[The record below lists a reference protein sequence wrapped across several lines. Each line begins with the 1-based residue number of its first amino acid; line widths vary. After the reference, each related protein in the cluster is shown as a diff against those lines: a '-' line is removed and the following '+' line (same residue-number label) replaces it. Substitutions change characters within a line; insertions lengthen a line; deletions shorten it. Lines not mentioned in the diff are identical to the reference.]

1 MTTQTQAVTKRQ
13 PLTPITADTVKRLD
27 DATSFA
33 VSAFNSQ
40 GSGSVIAALNVAQG
54 IADLREMFDQPE
66 IKSRILALQDKAI
79 GFRTD
84 KDPNVMNRKTNQPN
98 VPYSWEVVKDC
109 CIEATLRGLQLV
121 GNQMNIISGRM
132 YATKEGYD
140 GLIRKLPN
148 VSNFEITL
156 NVPKSAGNG
165 VLIECD
171 GAWIQDGTARTIK
184 ATIPVKTDD
193 YSTIE
198 QSMGKAT
205 RKFLKR
211 CYERMTGN
219 TLSDGDAGEAG
230 ETIVADPPKPEPTEF
245 KPRKPRVEKQA
256 TPAPEP
262 TTERSSVVATTPQ
275 ATPEA
280 AQHESEADTAAVEM
294 SELQDRFC
302 EFCRDSGIAFDDAA
316 GWLKTTGR
324 YKGDDLAGFDEVPD
338 AVISE
343 LLKAPNDV
351 KKLVTLF
358 GKK

>member
-1 MTTQTQAVTKRQ
+1 MNPTTQAVTKRQ
-13 PLTPITADTVKRLD
+13 PLTPIAADTIKRLD

-148 VSNFEITL
+148 VSNFEVTL

-171 GAWIQDGTARTIK
+171 GAWLQDGTARTIK

-230 ETIVADPPKPEPTEF
+230 ETIVAETPKTEPTEF
-245 KPRKPRVEKQA
+245 KPRKPRTEKQA

-262 TTERSSVVATTPQ
+262 LAQ
-275 ATPEA
+275 APEA
-280 AQHESEADTAAVEM
+280 SLEVAQPETEADTAADPM
-294 SELQDRFC
+294 KDRRDKFVDFC
-302 EFCRDSGIAFDDAA
+302 VDANITFDAFMGWLRAA
-316 GWLKTTGR
+316 GRYTGP
-324 YKGDDLAGFDEVPD
+324 DLDGFDEIPFK
-338 AVISE
+338 VIEDLGNSQ
-343 LLKAPNDV
+343 ADV
-351 KKLVTLF
+351 RKLVAEC
-358 GKK
+358 GKKK

>member
-1 MTTQTQAVTKRQ
+1 MNPTTQAVTKRQ
-13 PLTPITADTVKRLD
+13 PLTPIAADTIKRLD

-148 VSNFEITL
+148 VSNFEVTL

-165 VLIECD
+165 VLIECE

-219 TLSDGDAGEAG
+219 TLSDGDAGEVG
-230 ETIVADPPKPEPTEF
+230 ESIVAEPAKSEPTEF
-245 KPRKPRVEKQA
+245 KPRKPRAEKQA

-262 TTERSSVVATTPQ
+262 PAQAPE

-280 AQHESEADTAAVEM
+280 AQPETEADTAADEM
-294 SELQDRFC
+294 TELQGRFW
-302 EFCRDSGIAFDDAA
+302 EFCKDAGIAFDDAA

-338 AVISE
+338 AVIAD